1 MAVVM
6 AGVVAA
12 VAGPACSA
20 EKMPPIVMVRRG
32 DPAPVKRVVILPSEC
47 GSMLCKG
54 IDAIVAADLAF
65 RGYDVVE
72 LERIAAV
79 ARRRTEVRV
88 SDQDSSRPGMPPSSS
103 WRTVTVTGAMLSD
116 VDVWTLREE
125 LAAMGVEGLVRVRT
139 AGIEGRPAR
148 IEALVRVTR
157 IRDATLAW
165 SALCDVEVSAL
176 WSGEENAE
184 RAVRCALAGAAR

>member
-1 MAVVM
+1 MRAM
-6 AGVVAA
+6 IAA
-12 VAGPACSA
+12 ACLAALGCSA

-47 GSMLCKG
+47 GTTLCKG

-65 RGYDVVE
+65 RGYDVID
-72 LERIAAV
+72 LERVAAV
-79 ARRRTEVRV
+79 ERRRTEVQV
-88 SDQDSSRPGMPPSSS
+88 SLQDTSQPGAPLSSS
-103 WRTVTVTGAMLSD
+103 QSTVSVSGAMMSD
-116 VDVWTLREE
+116 VDVWTLRDE
-125 LAAMGVEGLVRVRT
+125 LAAMGVDGLVRVRT

-157 IRDATLAW
+157 IHDATLAW

-176 WSGEENAE
+176 ASDDENAE